1 MAYTHSIMNSSILTK
16 LGIGLIALLAVL
28 ALSIAWLKVPTPT
41 NKNTELIS
49 GQIEYIGSPCCKDIG
64 IRLAGDSHFYDIN
77 RGTEQGLDADDLS
90 YRLSGERITMR
101 VIETRWSPLNP
112 GKNVVPVAELTF
124 NDEVIFSS
132 MVN

>member
-1 MAYTHSIMNSSILTK
+1 MKASILTK
-16 LGIGLIALLAVL
+16 LGIGLIALVALF

-41 NKNTELIS
+41 PKNTELIS

-64 IRLAGDSHFYDIN
+64 IRLKGDSHFYYIN
-77 RGTEQGLDADDLS
+77 RGTERGLDAGDLS
-90 YRLSGERITMR
+90 YRLSGENISMRI
-101 VIETRWSPLNP
+101 IETRWSPLNP
-112 GKNVVPVAELTF
+112 GKRSVPVAELSF

>member
-1 MAYTHSIMNSSILTK
+1 MKSSILTK
-16 LGIGLIALLAVL
+16 LGIGFIALFAFLILAV
-28 ALSIAWLKVPTPT
+28 AWLKVPAPT

-64 IRLAGDSHFYDIN
+64 IRLVGDSHFYYIN

-90 YRLSGERITMR
+90 YQLSGERITMR
-101 VIETRWSPLNP
+101 IIETRWSPLNP
-112 GKNVVPVAELTF
+112 GNRTVPVAELSF